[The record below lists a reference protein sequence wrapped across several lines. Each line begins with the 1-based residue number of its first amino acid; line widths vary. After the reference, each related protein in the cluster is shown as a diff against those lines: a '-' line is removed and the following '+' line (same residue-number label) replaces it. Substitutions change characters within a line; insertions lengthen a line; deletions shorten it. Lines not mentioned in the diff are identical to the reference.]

1 MPRTERA
8 EERKVFRKLAHPLA
22 SVFGRQLWVNLI
34 AIVHTV
40 VALIALVVATHYN
53 SVLGS
58 QAQSKAEE
66 EKQ

>member
-8 EERKVFRKLAHPLA
+8 EERKVFKKLAHPLA

-40 VALIALVVATHYN
+40 VALIVVVATHYN